1 MSKLTR
7 YSVLLL
13 LVIALAA
20 CAAPPKPVDAGLE
33 ALKAGDTAKA
43 ITNLE
48 KAVADE
54 PGSAQAHILLGQAYY
69 RANNRKDDA
78 QKELTTG
85 FTLDKSAG
93 LVLDSQDPEEFFVV
107 GNIYSTLGTAE
118 QSPARFDQALK
129 AYQKVLELKPDK
141 AAAYTNI
148 GVVYYQTNR
157 LDEAI
162 AQYQKALSLD
172 PKDAET
178 QYLLGAAYTQ
188 KQNLAEAEKAF
199 NTALE
204 LKPELAP
211 AYVGLGNIY
220 LLKKDFEKAVST
232 LEKANSLQPNAPET
246 LFALGQAY
254 EGAGRKPEAIQAFN
268 QFLQLNPPEP
278 FRSQAQDHLQKLSAQ

>member
-7 YSVLLL
+7 YSLLL
-13 LVIALAA
+13 LVVALAA

-85 FTLDKSAG
+85 FTLDKGAG
-93 LVLDSQDPEEFFVV
+93 LVLDSQDPEELFVV
-107 GNIYSTLGTAE
+107 GNVYSTLGTTE

-157 LDEAI
+157 LDDAI

-199 NTALE
+199 NTALG

-220 LLKKDFEKAVST
+220 LLKKDFEKAT
-232 LEKANSLQPNAPET
+232 TALEKANSLQPNAPET

-254 EGAGRKPEAIQAFN
+254 EGSGRKPEAIQAFN